1 MVRENVGHF
10 HVMPFLTQSRPRD
23 AEFAA
28 EDLYPAL
35 VAFLL
40 AGYAI
45 FSKAFAYLGLGPLY
59 VGDIVFALGAVAFVR
74 SGCARASF
82 MTLPSL
88 LLTLLLGWAVIRT
101 LPYLGQYGLYA
112 PRDSVI
118 VVYGGFAFIVA
129 ALLLEKPERLPLVVK
144 FLRTLGSVI
153 IVVGPLL
160 LLIQVTW
167 SGAETA
173 QRFAKAGTLAVH
185 LTGAALMM
193 LLGFRRAR
201 IGWLALLIIGM
212 ALASMM
218 NRGAMLIIIIP
229 LAVAVISTGKWRE
242 LFFAF
247 AVAAGLVGGA
257 YALGATIPTTSTR
270 DISAEQLVDNF
281 TSIFGDSQASNSY
294 ELEGTKDWRL
304 AWWHTILN
312 YTLDGPYFWTGK
324 GFGINLALSD
334 GFMVGDRSEMPPLR
348 NPHNA
353 HLTIL
358 ARAGVPGLALWLL
371 TLASWSAMLLTN
383 MVRARV
389 SGDPAWADFFLLIFC
404 YALGF
409 VIEGTFDVALEGP
422 MSGIWF
428 WCLFGVGVG
437 ATMIYR
443 AGSAPVRIATQTDSR
458 EMRPA

>member
-1 MVRENVGHF
+1 MSFPTH
-10 HVMPFLTQSRPRD
+10 SRPR
-23 AEFAA
+23 ATEFAT

-35 VAFLL
+35 LAFLL

-45 FSKAFAYLGLGPLY
+45 FSKAFAYLGLGPFY
-59 VGDIVFALGAVAFVR
+59 IGDIVFALGAVAFLR
-74 SGCARASF
+74 LGCVFASLA
-82 MTLPSL
+82 TLPSVL
-88 LLTLLLGWAVIRT
+88 LALLFGWAVIRT
-101 LPYLGQYGLYA
+101 LPYLGQYGLDA

-118 VVYGGFAFIVA
+118 VVYGGFAFIVTA
-129 ALLLEKPERLPLVVK
+129 VLLEKPERLPLVIK
-144 FLRTLGSVI
+144 FLRALGSII

-160 LLIQVTW
+160 LLTQVTW
-167 SGAETA
+167 SGAEAA

-193 LLGFRRAR
+193 LLGFRRTR
-201 IGWLALLIIGM
+201 IVWLVFLIVGM

-218 NRGAMLIIIIP
+218 NRSAMLIISIP
-229 LAVAVISTGKWRE
+229 LAVAVISSGKWRE

-247 AVAAGLVGGA
+247 SVAAGLVGGA
-257 YALGATIPTTSTR
+257 YALGATIPTTSSR

-281 TSIFGDSQASNSY
+281 ISIFGESQASDSS
-294 ELEGTKDWRL
+294 ELEGTKNWRL

-324 GFGINLALSD
+324 GFGINLASSD
-334 GFMVGDRSEMPPLR
+334 GFVVGDRNGIPLLR
-348 NPHNA
+348 NPHNG

-383 MVRARV
+383 MVRARI
-389 SGDPAWADFFLLIFC
+389 SGDNAWADFFLLIFC

-409 VIEGTFDVALEGP
+409 IVEGTFDVALEGP

-428 WCLFGVGVG
+428 WCLFGVGIG

-443 AGSAPVRIATQTDSR
+443 AGSAPVRVATQPDNR
-458 EMRPA
+458 EMRLA